1 MTKPVRLGMVGG
13 GPGAMIGPTHRIA
26 AWMYG
31 DYRLVAGAFS
41 RTPERNRAM
50 GEALGLATGRVYDDY
65 REMARAE
72 SARED
77 GIEAV
82 AVVTPNDSHVPISTC
97 FLRHGI
103 HVVCDKP
110 LANSLADAETL
121 RDVVEDSG
129 CIFALTHNYAGYPM
143 VREARA
149 RVLAGELGAVR
160 IVNAEYASGARSR
173 LVEAE
178 GDEKTAWRT
187 NPAIGGP
194 SAVLCDLGVHAHHL
208 LRFVTGCEVE
218 AVSASLATVVPG
230 RTSHDDAQV
239 SLRLSGGARGALWA
253 SYVAAGCR
261 NGLRLLVC
269 GESGTLE
276 WWQEQPE
283 TLTIHAL
290 GGSSRRLHRGDAGL
304 SADARSATRRKPG
317 QPEGFQE
324 AFANVYSD
332 IAGWIR
338 APADRRDRAPWPAAG
353 VHDGIA
359 GVRFIEACV
368 ASDRA
373 GAVWVDAFPECFGVS
388 GNRSVPTAS
397 MN

>member
-1 MTKPVRLGMVGG
+1 MRVPVRLGMVGG
-13 GPGAMIGPTHRIA
+13 GPGAMIGATHRIA
-26 AWMYG
+26 ARMYG
-31 DYRLVAGAFS
+31 RFHLVAGAFS

-50 GEALGLATGRVYDDY
+50 GEELALRPDRVYADY
-65 REMARAE
+65 REMARVE

-82 AVVTPNDSHVPISTC
+82 AVVTPNDSHVPISMC

-103 HVVCDKP
+103 HVLCDKP
-110 LANSLADAETL
+110 LANSLADAEAL
-121 RDVVEDSG
+121 RDVVEESG
-129 CIFALTHNYAGYPM
+129 CVFALTHNYAGCPM

-160 IVNAEYASGARSR
+160 IVHVEYASGARSR

-187 NPAIGGP
+187 NPDIGGP

-218 AVSASLATVVPG
+218 AVSASLATMVPG

-283 TLTIHAL
+283 VLTIHAL
-290 GGSSRRLHRGDAGL
+290 GGSTVRLHRGDAGL
-304 SADARSATRRKPG
+304 GADAQAATRRKPG

-324 AFANVYSD
+324 AFANVYGD
-332 IAGWIR
+332 VADWIR
-338 APADRRDRAPWPAAG
+338 TPAERRARAPWPAAG
-353 VHDGIA
+353 VHDGVA

-368 ASDRA
+368 GSDRA
-373 GAVWVDAFPECFGVS
+373 GAAWVNA
-388 GNRSVPTAS
+388 
-397 MN
+397 

>member
-1 MTKPVRLGMVGG
+1 MTEPIRLGMVGG

-26 AWMYG
+26 ARMDG
-31 DYRLVAGAFS
+31 RYRLVAGAFS

-50 GEALGLATGRVYDDY
+50 GEELALSPDRVYADY
-65 REMARAE
+65 RDMAEKER
-72 SARED
+72 ARED
-77 GIEAV
+77 GVEAV

-103 HVVCDKP
+103 HVLCDKP

-121 RDVVEDSG
+121 REVVDESG
-129 CIFALTHNYAGYPM
+129 CVFALTHNYAGYPM

-149 RVLAGELGAVR
+149 RIAAGELGAVR
-160 IVNAEYASGARSR
+160 IVQAEYASGTRSR

-187 NPAIGGP
+187 NPSIGGP

-208 LRFVTGCEVE
+208 LRFITGCEVD
-218 AVSASLATVVPG
+218 AVSASLATVVAG

-239 SLRLSGGARGALWA
+239 SLRLGGGARGALWA
-253 SYVAAGCR
+253 SYVAAGNR

-269 GESGTLE
+269 GETGSLE
-276 WWQEQPE
+276 WWQERPE
-283 TLTIHAL
+283 ILSLHTL

-304 SADARSATRRKPG
+304 SADARAATRVKAG
-317 QPEGFQE
+317 QPEGFLE
-324 AFANVYSD
+324 AFANIYRDV
-332 IAGWIR
+332 AGWIR
-338 APADRRDRAPWPAAG
+338 TPAGQRDHAPWPAAG

-359 GVRFIEACV
+359 GMRFIEACV

-373 GAVWVDAFPECFGVS
+373 GAAWTEV
-388 GNRSVPTAS
+388 
-397 MN
+397 

>member
-1 MTKPVRLGMVGG
+1 MREPVRLGMVGG

-26 AWMYG
+26 ARMYG
-31 DYRLVAGAFS
+31 RYRLVAGAFS

-50 GEALGLATGRVYDDY
+50 GEELALRPDRVYADY

-72 SARED
+72 SARDD

-82 AVVTPNDSHVPISTC
+82 AVVTPNDSHVPISMC
-97 FLRHGI
+97 FLRRGI
-103 HVVCDKP
+103 HVLCDKP
-110 LANSLADAETL
+110 LANSLADAEAL
-121 RDVVEDSG
+121 RDVVEESG
-129 CIFALTHNYAGYPM
+129 CVFALTHNYAGCPM

-160 IVNAEYASGARSR
+160 IVHVEYASGARSR

-187 NPAIGGP
+187 NPDIGGP

-218 AVSASLATVVPG
+218 AVSASLATMVPG

-239 SLRLSGGARGALWA
+239 SLRLGGGARGALWA

-261 NGLRLLVC
+261 TGLRLLVC

-283 TLTIHAL
+283 VLTIHSL
-290 GGSSRRLHRGDAGL
+290 GGSTVRLHRGDAGL
-304 SADARSATRRKPG
+304 GAGAQAATRRKPG

-332 IAGWIR
+332 VADWIR
-338 APADRRDRAPWPAAG
+338 TPAERRARSPWPTAG
-353 VHDGIA
+353 VHDGVA

-373 GAVWVDAFPECFGVS
+373 GAAWVNA
-388 GNRSVPTAS
+388 
-397 MN
+397 

>member
-1 MTKPVRLGMVGG
+1 MPMTPPIRLGMVGG
-13 GPGAMIGPTHRIA
+13 GPGSMIGPTHRLA
-26 AWMYG
+26 ARMDG
-31 DYRLVAGAFS
+31 HYRLVAGAFS
-41 RTPERNRAM
+41 RAAERSRAM
-50 GEALGLATGRVYDDY
+50 GEALGLSPDRVYADY

-72 SARED
+72 GARDD

-82 AVVTPNDSHVPISTC
+82 AVVTPNDSHVPVSTC

-103 HVVCDKP
+103 HVICDKP
-110 LANSLADAETL
+110 LANSVSDAEAL
-121 RDVVEDSG
+121 RGVVSESG
-129 CIFALTHNYAGYPM
+129 RVFALTHNYAGYPM

-149 RVLAGELGAVR
+149 RVLAGELDAVR
-160 IVNAEYASGARSR
+160 IVQTGYASGARSR
-173 LVEAE
+173 LVEAA

-187 NPAIGGP
+187 DPAIGGP

-218 AVSASLATVVPG
+218 AVSASLATMVPG

-239 SLRLSGGARGALWA
+239 SLRLSGGARGALWT

-283 TLTIHAL
+283 VLTIHAL
-290 GGSSRRLHRGDAGL
+290 GGSTRRLHRGDAGL
-304 SADARSATRRKPG
+304 GADARAATRCKPG

-324 AFANVYSD
+324 AFANIYRDV
-332 IAGWIR
+332 AGWIR
-338 APADRRDRAPWPAAG
+338 TPADRRGRAPWPAAG
-353 VHDGIA
+353 VHDGVA
-359 GVRFIEACV
+359 GVRFIEACI
-368 ASDRA
+368 ASDQA
-373 GAVWVDAFPECFGVS
+373 GARWMD
-388 GNRSVPTAS
+388 T
-397 MN
+397 

>member
-1 MTKPVRLGMVGG
+1 MTEPVRLGMVGG

-26 AWMYG
+26 AHMYG
-31 DYRLVAGAFS
+31 DFRLVAGAFS

-50 GEALGLATGRVYDDY
+50 GEALALAPDRVYADY

-77 GIEAV
+77 GIEAA
-82 AVVTPNDSHVPISTC
+82 AVVTPNDSHVPIGIC
-97 FLRHGI
+97 LLQHGI
-103 HVVCDKP
+103 HVICDKP
-110 LANSLADAETL
+110 LANSLSDAEAL
-121 RDVVEDSG
+121 RSAVDASG
-129 CIFALTHNYAGYPM
+129 RVFALTHNYAGYPM

-149 RVLAGELGAVR
+149 RVLAGEIGAVR
-160 IVNAEYASGARSR
+160 IANAEYASGARSR

-269 GESGTLE
+269 GETGTLE

-283 TLTIHAL
+283 VLTIHAL
-290 GGSSRRLHRGDAGL
+290 GGSSVRLHRGDAGL
-304 SADARSATRRKPG
+304 SADAQAATHRKPG

-324 AFANVYSD
+324 AFATIYSD

-338 APADRRDRAPWPAAG
+338 TPAGRRDRAPWPAAG
-353 VHDGIA
+353 VDDGVA

-373 GAVWVDAFPECFGVS
+373 GAVWMEA
-388 GNRSVPTAS
+388 
-397 MN
+397 

>member
-1 MTKPVRLGMVGG
+1 MPITEPVRLGMVGG

-26 AWMYG
+26 ARMDG
-31 DYRLVAGAFS
+31 HYRLVAGAFS

-50 GEALGLATGRVYDDY
+50 GEELTLSPDRVYADY
-65 REMARAE
+65 RAMAQAE

-82 AVVTPNDSHVPISTC
+82 AVVTPNDSHVPISIC
-97 FLRHGI
+97 FLRHEI
-103 HVVCDKP
+103 HVICDKP
-110 LANSLADAETL
+110 LANSLSDAEKL
-121 RDVVEDSG
+121 RGAVDECG
-129 CIFALTHNYAGYPM
+129 CVFALTHNYAGYPM
-143 VREARA
+143 VREARV
-149 RVLAGELGAVR
+149 RILAGELGAVR
-160 IVNAEYASGARSR
+160 IVQTEYASGARSR

-194 SAVLCDLGVHAHHL
+194 SAVLGDLGVHAHHL

-218 AVSASLATVVPG
+218 AVSASLATMVAG

-239 SLRLSGGARGALWA
+239 SLRLGGGARGALWA

-283 TLTIHAL
+283 ILTIHAL
-290 GGSSRRLHRGDAGL
+290 GGSTRQLHRGDVGL
-304 SADARSATRRKPG
+304 SADAQSATRRKPG

-324 AFANVYSD
+324 AFANIYSD

-338 APADRRDRAPWPAAG
+338 TPAGRRDRAPWPAAS
-353 VHDGIA
+353 VHDGVA
-359 GVRFIEACV
+359 GMRFIEACI
-368 ASDRA
+368 ASDEA
-373 GAVWVDAFPECFGVS
+373 GAMWVDV
-388 GNRSVPTAS
+388 
-397 MN
+397 

>member
-1 MTKPVRLGMVGG
+1 MTPPIRLGMVGG

-26 AWMYG
+26 ARMDG
-31 DYRLVAGAFS
+31 HYRLVAGAFS

-50 GEALGLATGRVYDDY
+50 GEELALSPDRVYADY
-65 REMARAE
+65 REMVETER
-72 SARED
+72 ARED
-77 GIEAV
+77 GVEAV

-103 HVVCDKP
+103 HVLCDKP

-121 RDVVEDSG
+121 REVVDESG
-129 CIFALTHNYAGYPM
+129 CVFALTHNYAGYPM

-149 RVLAGELGAVR
+149 RIAAGELGAVR
-160 IVNAEYASGARSR
+160 IVQAEYASGARSR
-173 LVEAE
+173 LVEAA

-187 NPAIGGP
+187 DPAIGGP

-208 LRFVTGCEVE
+208 LRFVTGCEVD
-218 AVSASLATVVPG
+218 AVSASLATMVAG

-239 SLRLSGGARGALWA
+239 SLRLGGGARGALWA
-253 SYVAAGCR
+253 SYVAAGHR

-269 GESGTLE
+269 GETGSLE
-276 WWQEQPE
+276 WWQERPE
-283 TLTIHAL
+283 ILSLHTL

-304 SADARSATRRKPG
+304 SADARAATRVKAG
-317 QPEGFQE
+317 QPEGFLE
-324 AFANVYSD
+324 AFANIYRDV
-332 IAGWIR
+332 AGWIR
-338 APADRRDRAPWPAAG
+338 TPAGQRDHAPWPAAG

-359 GVRFIEACV
+359 GMRFIEACV

-373 GAVWVDAFPECFGVS
+373 GARWVEA
-388 GNRSVPTAS
+388 
-397 MN
+397 

>member
-1 MTKPVRLGMVGG
+1 MVGG
-13 GPGAMIGPTHRIA
+13 GPGAMIGPTHRLA
-26 AWMYG
+26 ARMDG
-31 DYRLVAGAFS
+31 HYRLVAGAFS
-41 RTPERNRAM
+41 RSPERNRMM
-50 GEALGLATGRVYDDY
+50 GGELALEPGRVYADY
-65 REMARAE
+65 REMAEKER
-72 SARED
+72 ARED
-77 GIEAV
+77 GVEAV
-82 AVVTPNDSHVPISTC
+82 AVVTPNDSHVPVSTC

-103 HVVCDKP
+103 HVICDKP
-110 LANSLADAETL
+110 LANSLPDAEAL
-121 RDVVEDSG
+121 CEVVNESG
-129 CIFALTHNYAGYPM
+129 CVFALTHNYAGYPM

-160 IVNAEYASGARSR
+160 VVQAEYASGARSR

-187 NPAIGGP
+187 DPAIGGP

-218 AVSASLATVVPG
+218 AVSASLATMVPG

-283 TLTIHAL
+283 ILTLHAL
-290 GGSSRRLHRGDAGL
+290 GGSTRRLHRGDAGL
-304 SADARSATRRKPG
+304 SEDAQAATRRKPG

-332 IAGWIR
+332 VAGWIR
-338 APADRRDRAPWPAAG
+338 TPAGRRGRAPWPAAG
-353 VHDGIA
+353 VHDGVA
-359 GVRFIEACV
+359 GMRFIEACI
-368 ASDRA
+368 ASDRD
-373 GAVWVDAFPECFGVS
+373 GARWVDA
-388 GNRSVPTAS
+388 
-397 MN
+397 

>member
-1 MTKPVRLGMVGG
+1 MMEPVRLGMVGG

-26 AWMYG
+26 ARMYG
-31 DYRLVAGAFS
+31 HYHLVAGAFS
-41 RTPERNRAM
+41 RIPERNRAM
-50 GEALGLATGRVYDDY
+50 GEELALKPDRVYADY

-82 AVVTPNDSHVPISTC
+82 AVVTPNDSHVPISAC

-103 HVVCDKP
+103 HVICDKP
-110 LANSLADAETL
+110 LANSVSDAEAL
-121 RDVVEDSG
+121 RSVVNESG
-129 CIFALTHNYAGYPM
+129 CVFALTHNYAGYPM
-143 VREARA
+143 VREART
-149 RVLAGELGAVR
+149 RVLAGEVGAVR

-187 NPAIGGP
+187 NPAVGGP

-230 RTSHDDAQV
+230 RASHDDAQV

-261 NGLRLLVC
+261 NGLRLLIC

-283 TLTIHAL
+283 ILTIHAL
-290 GGSSRRLHRGDAGL
+290 GGSTRRLHRGDAGL
-304 SADARSATRRKPG
+304 GEDAQAATRRKPG

-324 AFANVYSD
+324 AFANIYSD

-338 APADRRDRAPWPAAG
+338 TPAERRDRAPWPAAG
-353 VHDGIA
+353 VDDGVA

-368 ASDRA
+368 ESDRA
-373 GAVWVDAFPECFGVS
+373 GARWVEA
-388 GNRSVPTAS
+388 
-397 MN
+397 

>member
-1 MTKPVRLGMVGG
+1 MTSTEPLRLGMVGG
-13 GPGAMIGPTHRIA
+13 GPGAMIGPTHRLA
-26 AWMYG
+26 AQMYG
-31 DYRLVAGAFS
+31 DWRLVAGVFS
-41 RTPERNRAM
+41 RAPERNRAM
-50 GEALGLATGRVYDDY
+50 GDELGLSPARVYSDY

-72 SARED
+72 RARDD

-97 FLRHGI
+97 FLRQDI
-103 HVVCDKP
+103 HVICDKP
-110 LANSLADAETL
+110 LANSVSDAEVL
-121 RDVVEDSG
+121 RDVVNESG
-129 CIFALTHNYAGYPM
+129 CVFALTHNYAGYPM

-149 RVLAGELGAVR
+149 RVQAGEIGAVR
-160 IVNAEYASGARSR
+160 IVNVEYASGARSR

-187 NPAIGGP
+187 DPAIGGP

-218 AVSASLATVVPG
+218 SVSASLATMVPG

-269 GESGTLE
+269 GETGTLE

-283 TLTIHAL
+283 VLAIHAL
-290 GGSSRRLHRGDAGL
+290 GGSSVRLHRGDAGL
-304 SADARSATRRKPG
+304 SADAQAATRRKPG

-338 APADRRDRAPWPAAG
+338 TPADRRDGAPWPAAG
-353 VHDGIA
+353 VDDGVA

-373 GAVWVDAFPECFGVS
+373 GAVWVDA
-388 GNRSVPTAS
+388 
-397 MN
+397 

>member
-1 MTKPVRLGMVGG
+1 MTEPIRLGMVGG

-26 AWMYG
+26 ARMDG
-31 DYRLVAGAFS
+31 HYRLVAGAFS

-50 GEALGLATGRVYDDY
+50 GEELALSPDRVYADY
-65 REMARAE
+65 REMAERE
-72 SARED
+72 RARED
-77 GIEAV
+77 GVEAV

-103 HVVCDKP
+103 HVLCDKP

-121 RDVVEDSG
+121 REVVDESG
-129 CIFALTHNYAGYPM
+129 CVFALTHNYAGYPM

-149 RVLAGELGAVR
+149 RIATGELGAVR
-160 IVNAEYASGARSR
+160 IVQAEYASGARSR

-187 NPAIGGP
+187 NPSIGGP

-208 LRFVTGCEVE
+208 LRFITGCEVD
-218 AVSASLATVVPG
+218 AVSASLATVVAG

-239 SLRLSGGARGALWA
+239 SLRLGGGARGALWA
-253 SYVAAGCR
+253 SYVAAGNR

-269 GESGTLE
+269 GETGSLE
-276 WWQEQPE
+276 WWQERPE
-283 TLTIHAL
+283 ILSLHTL

-304 SADARSATRRKPG
+304 SADARAATRVKAG
-317 QPEGFQE
+317 QPEGFLE
-324 AFANVYSD
+324 AFANIYSD
-332 IAGWIR
+332 VAGWIR
-338 APADRRDRAPWPAAG
+338 TPAGQRDHAPWPAAG

-359 GVRFIEACV
+359 GMRFIEACV

-373 GAVWVDAFPECFGVS
+373 GARWVEA
-388 GNRSVPTAS
+388 
-397 MN
+397 

>member
-1 MTKPVRLGMVGG
+1 
-13 GPGAMIGPTHRIA
+13 MIGPTHRIA
-26 AWMYG
+26 ARMYG
-31 DYRLVAGAFS
+31 DFRLVAGAFS
-41 RTPERNRAM
+41 RTPERSRAM
-50 GEALGLATGRVYDDY
+50 GEALALAPDRAYADY

-82 AVVTPNDSHVPISTC
+82 AVVTPNDSHVPVSIC
-97 FLRHGI
+97 FLQHGI
-103 HVVCDKP
+103 HVICDKP
-110 LANSLADAETL
+110 LANSLPDAEAL
-121 RDVVEDSG
+121 RSAVDASG
-129 CIFALTHNYAGYPM
+129 CVFALTHNYAGYPM

-149 RVLAGELGAVR
+149 RVLAGEIGAVR

-218 AVSASLATVVPG
+218 AVSASLATVVAG

-239 SLRLSGGARGALWA
+239 SLRLGGGVRGALWA

-269 GESGTLE
+269 GETGTLE

-283 TLTIHAL
+283 VLTIHAL
-290 GGSSRRLHRGDAGL
+290 GGSSIRLHRGDAGL
-304 SADARSATRRKPG
+304 SPDAQAATRRKPG

-324 AFANVYSD
+324 AFAGIYSD

-338 APADRRDRAPWPAAG
+338 TPADRRDRAPWPAAG
-353 VHDGIA
+353 VDDGVA

-368 ASDRA
+368 ASNRA
-373 GAVWVDAFPECFGVS
+373 GAVWVE
-388 GNRSVPTAS
+388 T
-397 MN
+397 

>member
-1 MTKPVRLGMVGG
+1 MPLEETTMSMTEPIRLGMVGG

-26 AWMYG
+26 AHMYG
-31 DYRLVAGAFS
+31 DWRLTAGAFS
-41 RTPERNRAM
+41 RVPERNRAM
-50 GEALGLATGRVYDDY
+50 GDELGLSPDRVYVDY
-65 REMARAE
+65 REMARVE

-82 AVVTPNDSHVPISTC
+82 SVVTPNDSHVPISRH

-110 LANSLADAETL
+110 LANSVSDAEAL
-121 RDVVEDSG
+121 RAAVHDSG
-129 CIFALTHNYAGYPM
+129 CVFALTHNYAGYPM

-149 RVLAGELGAVR
+149 RVRSGELGAVR

-187 NPAIGGP
+187 DPAIGGP

-218 AVSASLATVVPG
+218 SVSASLATMVPG

-239 SLRLSGGARGALWA
+239 SLRLSAGARGALWA

-269 GESGTLE
+269 GETGTLE
-276 WWQEQPE
+276 WCQEQPE
-283 TLTIHAL
+283 VLTIHAL
-290 GGSSRRLHRGDAGL
+290 GGSSARLHRGDAGL
-304 SADARSATRRKPG
+304 SADAQAATRRKPG

-332 IAGWIR
+332 IAGWVR
-338 APADRRDRAPWPAAG
+338 TPADRRDRAPWPAAG
-353 VHDGIA
+353 VDDGVA
-359 GVRFIEACV
+359 GVRFIGACV
-368 ASDRA
+368 ASDRV
-373 GAVWVDAFPECFGVS
+373 GARWVE
-388 GNRSVPTAS
+388 T
-397 MN
+397 

>member
-1 MTKPVRLGMVGG
+1 MTQPIRLGMVGG
-13 GPGAMIGPTHRIA
+13 GPGAMIGPTHRLA
-26 AWMYG
+26 ARMDG
-31 DYRLVAGAFS
+31 HYRLVAGAFS
-41 RTPERNRAM
+41 RSPERNRAM
-50 GEALGLATGRVYDDY
+50 GAELGLGPDRVYADY
-65 REMARAE
+65 AEMARAE

-77 GIEAV
+77 GVEAV
-82 AVVTPNDSHVPISTC
+82 AVVTPNDSHVPVSTC

-103 HVVCDKP
+103 HVLCDKP
-110 LANSLADAETL
+110 LANSLSDAEAL
-121 RDVVEDSG
+121 RDVVGESG
-129 CIFALTHNYAGYPM
+129 RVFALTHNYAGYPM

-149 RVLAGELGAVR
+149 RVAAGELGAVR
-160 IVNAEYASGARSR
+160 IVQAEYASGARSR

-187 NPAIGGP
+187 NPDIGGP

-218 AVSASLATVVPG
+218 AVSASLATMVPG
-230 RTSHDDAQV
+230 RTSHDDAQA

-283 TLTIHAL
+283 VLTIHAL
-290 GGSSRRLHRGDAGL
+290 GGSTRRLHRGDAGL
-304 SADARSATRRKPG
+304 GEEAQAATRRKPG

-324 AFANVYSD
+324 AFANVYGD
-332 IAGWIR
+332 VAGWIR
-338 APADRRDRAPWPAAG
+338 APAGRRGRAPWPAAG
-353 VHDGIA
+353 VHDGVA
-359 GVRFIEACV
+359 GMRFIEACV
-368 ASDRA
+368 ASDRD
-373 GAVWVDAFPECFGVS
+373 GARWVDA
-388 GNRSVPTAS
+388 
-397 MN
+397 

>member
-1 MTKPVRLGMVGG
+1 MTQPIRLGMVGG
-13 GPGAMIGPTHRIA
+13 GPGAMIGPTHRLA
-26 AWMYG
+26 ARMDG
-31 DYRLVAGAFS
+31 HYRLVAGAFS
-41 RTPERNRAM
+41 RSPERNRAM
-50 GEALGLATGRVYDDY
+50 GAELGLGPDRVYADY
-65 REMARAE
+65 AEMARAE

-77 GIEAV
+77 GVEAV
-82 AVVTPNDSHVPISTC
+82 AVVTPNDSHVPVSTC

-103 HVVCDKP
+103 HVLCDKP
-110 LANSLADAETL
+110 LANSLSDAEAL
-121 RDVVEDSG
+121 RDVVGESG
-129 CIFALTHNYAGYPM
+129 RVFALTHNYAGYPM

-149 RVLAGELGAVR
+149 RVAAGELGAVR
-160 IVNAEYASGARSR
+160 IVQAEYASGARSR

-187 NPAIGGP
+187 NPDIGGP

-218 AVSASLATVVPG
+218 AVSASLATMVPG
-230 RTSHDDAQV
+230 RTSHDDAQA

-283 TLTIHAL
+283 VLTIHAL
-290 GGSSRRLHRGDAGL
+290 GGATRRLHRGDTGL
-304 SADARSATRRKPG
+304 GEEAHAATRRKPG

-324 AFANVYSD
+324 AFANVYGD
-332 IAGWIR
+332 VARWIR
-338 APADRRDRAPWPAAG
+338 APAGRRGRAPWPAAG
-353 VHDGIA
+353 VHDGVA
-359 GVRFIEACV
+359 GMRFIEACV
-368 ASDRA
+368 ASDRD
-373 GAVWVDAFPECFGVS
+373 GARWVDA
-388 GNRSVPTAS
+388 
-397 MN
+397 

>member
-50 GEALGLATGRVYDDY
+50 GEELGLATGRVYDDY
-65 REMARAE
+65 REMARSE

-82 AVVTPNDSHVPISTC
+82 TVVTPNDSHVPISTC
-97 FLRHGI
+97 FLRRGI
-103 HVVCDKP
+103 HVICDKP
-110 LANSLADAETL
+110 LANTLSDAEEL
-121 RDVVEDSG
+121 RGAVDESG
-129 CIFALTHNYAGYPM
+129 CVFALTHNYAGYPV

-149 RVLAGELGAVR
+149 RVLAGEIGAVR

-187 NPAIGGP
+187 DPAIGGP

-230 RTSHDDAQV
+230 RMSHDDAQV

-304 SADARSATRRKPG
+304 SADARAATHRKPG

-373 GAVWVDAFPECFGVS
+373 GAVWVDA
-388 GNRSVPTAS
+388 
-397 MN
+397 

>member
-1 MTKPVRLGMVGG
+1 MTEPIRLGMVGG

-26 AWMYG
+26 ARMDG
-31 DYRLVAGAFS
+31 HYRLVAGAFS

-50 GEALGLATGRVYDDY
+50 GEELALSPDRVYADY
-65 REMARAE
+65 REMAEKER
-72 SARED
+72 ARED
-77 GIEAV
+77 GVEAV

-103 HVVCDKP
+103 HVLCDKP

-121 RDVVEDSG
+121 REVVDESG
-129 CIFALTHNYAGYPM
+129 CVFALTHNYAGYPM

-149 RVLAGELGAVR
+149 RIAAGELGAVR
-160 IVNAEYASGARSR
+160 IVQAEYASGARSR

-187 NPAIGGP
+187 NPSIGGP

-208 LRFVTGCEVE
+208 LRFITGCEVD
-218 AVSASLATVVPG
+218 AVSASLATVVAG

-239 SLRLSGGARGALWA
+239 SLRLGGGARGALWA
-253 SYVAAGCR
+253 SYVAAGHR

-269 GESGTLE
+269 GETGSLE
-276 WWQEQPE
+276 WWQERPE
-283 TLTIHAL
+283 ILSLHTL

-304 SADARSATRRKPG
+304 SADARAATRVKAG
-317 QPEGFQE
+317 QPEGFLE
-324 AFANVYSD
+324 AFANIYRD
-332 IAGWIR
+332 AAGWIR
-338 APADRRDRAPWPAAG
+338 TPAGQRDHAPWPAAG

-359 GVRFIEACV
+359 GMRFIEACV

-373 GAVWVDAFPECFGVS
+373 GARWVEA
-388 GNRSVPTAS
+388 
-397 MN
+397 

>member
-1 MTKPVRLGMVGG
+1 MSMTEPIRLGMVGG

-26 AWMYG
+26 AHMYG
-31 DYRLVAGAFS
+31 DWCLVAGAFS
-41 RTPERNRAM
+41 RVPERNRAM
-50 GEALGLATGRVYDDY
+50 GDELALSPDRVYADY

-82 AVVTPNDSHVPISTC
+82 AVVTPNDSHAPVSMC
-97 FLRHGI
+97 FLRRGI
-103 HVVCDKP
+103 HVICDKP
-110 LANSLADAETL
+110 LANSVSDAEAL
-121 RDVVEDSG
+121 RDAVRESG
-129 CIFALTHNYAGYPM
+129 CVFALTHNYAGYPM

-149 RVLAGELGAVR
+149 RVLSGELGAVR
-160 IVNAEYASGARSR
+160 IVQVEYASGARSR

-187 NPAIGGP
+187 DPAIGGP

-218 AVSASLATVVPG
+218 SVSASLATMVPG

-239 SLRLSGGARGALWA
+239 SLHLSGGARGALWA

-269 GESGTLE
+269 GETGTLE

-283 TLTIHAL
+283 VLTIHAL
-290 GGSSRRLHRGDAGL
+290 GGSSVRLHRGDAGL
-304 SADARSATRRKPG
+304 SPDAQAATHRKPG

-324 AFANVYSD
+324 AFATIYSD

-338 APADRRDRAPWPAAG
+338 TPADRRERSPWPAAG
-353 VHDGIA
+353 VNDGVA

-373 GAVWVDAFPECFGVS
+373 GAVWVEA
-388 GNRSVPTAS
+388 
-397 MN
+397 

>member
-1 MTKPVRLGMVGG
+1 MTESLEPVRLGMVGG

-26 AWMYG
+26 AQMYG
-31 DYRLVAGAFS
+31 HYRLVAGVFS
-41 RTPERNRAM
+41 RAPQRNRAM
-50 GEALGLATGRVYDDY
+50 GEALALDPERVYPDY
-65 REMARAE
+65 REMAQAE

-77 GIEAV
+77 GVEAV
-82 AVVTPNDSHVPISTC
+82 AVVTPNDSHVPISVC
-97 FLRHGI
+97 FLRYGI

-110 LANSLADAETL
+110 LANALRDAEAL
-121 RDVVEDSG
+121 RDAVHASG
-129 CIFALTHNYAGYPM
+129 SVFALTHNYAGYPM

-149 RVLAGELGAVR
+149 RVRAGALGAVR
-160 IVNAEYASGARSR
+160 IVHAEYASGARAR

-239 SLRLSGGARGALWA
+239 GLRLTGGVRGALWA

-261 NGLRLLVC
+261 NGLRLVVC

-283 TLTIHAL
+283 VLTIHTL
-290 GGSSRRLHRGDAGL
+290 GGSTVRLHRGDAGL
-304 SADARSATRRKPG
+304 GADAQAATRRKPG

-338 APADRRDRAPWPAAG
+338 TPAERRDGAPWPAAG
-353 VHDGIA
+353 VEDGVA

-368 ASDRA
+368 ASDQADAR
-373 GAVWVDAFPECFGVS
+373 WVDV
-388 GNRSVPTAS
+388 
-397 MN
+397 

>member
-1 MTKPVRLGMVGG
+1 MTQPIRLGMVGG
-13 GPGAMIGPTHRIA
+13 GPGAMIGPTHRLA
-26 AWMYG
+26 ARMDG
-31 DYRLVAGAFS
+31 HYRLVAGAFS
-41 RTPERNRAM
+41 RSPERNRAM
-50 GEALGLATGRVYDDY
+50 GEELGLGPDRVYADY
-65 REMARAE
+65 AEMARAE

-77 GIEAV
+77 GVEAV
-82 AVVTPNDSHVPISTC
+82 AVVTPNDSHVPVSTC

-103 HVVCDKP
+103 HVICDKP
-110 LANSLADAETL
+110 LANSLSDAEAL
-121 RDVVEDSG
+121 RDVVGESG
-129 CIFALTHNYAGYPM
+129 RVFALTHNYTGYPM

-149 RVLAGELGAVR
+149 RVAAGELGAVR
-160 IVNAEYASGARSR
+160 IVQAEYASGARSR

-187 NPAIGGP
+187 DPAVGGP

-218 AVSASLATVVPG
+218 AVSASLATMVPG
-230 RTSHDDAQV
+230 RTSHDDAQA

-283 TLTIHAL
+283 VLTIHAL
-290 GGSSRRLHRGDAGL
+290 GGSTRRLHRGDAGL
-304 SADARSATRRKPG
+304 GEEAQAATRRKPG

-332 IAGWIR
+332 VAGWIR
-338 APADRRDRAPWPAAG
+338 TPAGRRGRAPWPAAG
-353 VHDGIA
+353 VHDGVA
-359 GVRFIEACV
+359 GMRFIEACV
-368 ASDRA
+368 ASDRD
-373 GAVWVDAFPECFGVS
+373 GARWVDA
-388 GNRSVPTAS
+388 
-397 MN
+397 

>member
-149 RVLAGELGAVR
+149 RVLAGEIGAVR

-187 NPAIGGP
+187 DPAIGGP

-373 GAVWVDAFPECFGVS
+373 GAVWVDA
-388 GNRSVPTAS
+388 
-397 MN
+397 

>member
-1 MTKPVRLGMVGG
+1 MREPVRLGMVGG
-13 GPGAMIGPTHRIA
+13 GPGAMIGETHRIA
-26 AWMYG
+26 ARMYG
-31 DYRLVAGAFS
+31 RYRLVAGAFS

-50 GEALGLATGRVYDDY
+50 GEELALRPDRVYADY
-65 REMARAE
+65 REMARVE

-82 AVVTPNDSHVPISTC
+82 AVVTPNDSHVPISMC

-103 HVVCDKP
+103 HVLCDKP
-110 LANSLADAETL
+110 LANSLADAEAL
-121 RDVVEDSG
+121 RDVVEESA
-129 CIFALTHNYAGYPM
+129 CVFALTHNYAGCPM

-160 IVNAEYASGARSR
+160 IVHVEYASGARSR

-187 NPAIGGP
+187 NPDIGGP
-194 SAVLCDLGVHAHHL
+194 SAVLSDLGVHAHHL

-218 AVSASLATVVPG
+218 AVSASLATMVPG

-283 TLTIHAL
+283 VLTIHAL
-290 GGSSRRLHRGDAGL
+290 GGSTVRLHRGDAGL
-304 SADARSATRRKPG
+304 GADAQAATRRKPG

-324 AFANVYSD
+324 AFANVYGD
-332 IAGWIR
+332 VADWIR
-338 APADRRDRAPWPAAG
+338 TPAERRARAPWPAAG
-353 VHDGIA
+353 VHDGVA

-368 ASDRA
+368 GSDRA
-373 GAVWVDAFPECFGVS
+373 GAAWVNA
-388 GNRSVPTAS
+388 
-397 MN
+397 

>member
-1 MTKPVRLGMVGG
+1 MREPVRLGMVGG
-13 GPGAMIGPTHRIA
+13 GPGAMIGETHRIA
-26 AWMYG
+26 ARMYG
-31 DYRLVAGAFS
+31 RYRLVAGVFS

-50 GEALGLATGRVYDDY
+50 GEELALRPDRVYADY

-82 AVVTPNDSHVPISTC
+82 AVVTPNDSHVPISMC
-97 FLRHGI
+97 FLRRGI
-103 HVVCDKP
+103 HVICDKP
-110 LANSLADAETL
+110 LANSLADAEAL
-121 RDVVEDSG
+121 RDVVEESG
-129 CIFALTHNYAGYPM
+129 CVFALTHNYAGCPM

-160 IVNAEYASGARSR
+160 IVHVEYASGARSR

-194 SAVLCDLGVHAHHL
+194 SAVLSDLGVHAHHL

-218 AVSASLATVVPG
+218 AVSASLATMVPG

-239 SLRLSGGARGALWA
+239 SLRLSRGARGALWA

-276 WWQEQPE
+276 WWQEQPDV
-283 TLTIHAL
+283 LTIHSL
-290 GGSSRRLHRGDAGL
+290 GGSTMRLHRGDTGLGAG
-304 SADARSATRRKPG
+304 AQAATRRKPG

-324 AFANVYSD
+324 AFANVYGD
-332 IAGWIR
+332 VADWIR
-338 APADRRDRAPWPAAG
+338 TPAERRARAPWPTAG
-353 VHDGIA
+353 VHDGVA

-373 GAVWVDAFPECFGVS
+373 GAAWVNA
-388 GNRSVPTAS
+388 
-397 MN
+397 

>member
-1 MTKPVRLGMVGG
+1 MQPIRLGMVGG
-13 GPGAMIGPTHRIA
+13 GPGAMIGPTHRLA
-26 AWMYG
+26 ARMDG
-31 DYRLVAGAFS
+31 HYRLVAGAFS
-41 RTPERNRAM
+41 RSPERNRAM
-50 GEALGLATGRVYDDY
+50 GEELGLDPDRVYADY
-65 REMARAE
+65 AEMARAE

-82 AVVTPNDSHVPISTC
+82 AVVTPNDSHVPVSTC
-97 FLRHGI
+97 FLRHGV
-103 HVVCDKP
+103 HVICDKP
-110 LANSLADAETL
+110 LASSLSDAEAL
-121 RDVVEDSG
+121 RDVVGESG
-129 CIFALTHNYAGYPM
+129 RVFALTHNYAGYPM

-149 RVLAGELGAVR
+149 RVAAGELGAVR
-160 IVNAEYASGARSR
+160 VVQAEYASGARSR

-218 AVSASLATVVPG
+218 AVSASLATMVPG

-276 WWQEQPE
+276 WWQERPE
-283 TLTIHAL
+283 VLTLHAL
-290 GGSSRRLHRGDAGL
+290 GGSTRRLHRGDAGL
-304 SADARSATRRKPG
+304 GEEAQAATRRKPG

-324 AFANVYSD
+324 AFANVYGD
-332 IAGWIR
+332 VAGWIR
-338 APADRRDRAPWPAAG
+338 TPAGRRGRAPWPAAG
-353 VHDGIA
+353 VHDGVA
-359 GVRFIEACV
+359 GMRFIEACV
-368 ASDRA
+368 ASDRD
-373 GAVWVDAFPECFGVS
+373 GARWVDA
-388 GNRSVPTAS
+388 
-397 MN
+397 

>member
-1 MTKPVRLGMVGG
+1 MRVPVRLGMVGG
-13 GPGAMIGPTHRIA
+13 GPGAMIGATHRIA
-26 AWMYG
+26 ARMYG
-31 DYRLVAGAFS
+31 RFRLVAGAFS

-50 GEALGLATGRVYDDY
+50 GEELALRPDRVYADY
-65 REMARAE
+65 REMARVE

-82 AVVTPNDSHVPISTC
+82 AVVTPNDSHVPISMC
-97 FLRHGI
+97 FLRRGI
-103 HVVCDKP
+103 HVLCDKP
-110 LANSLADAETL
+110 LANSLADAEAL
-121 RDVVEDSG
+121 RDVVEESG
-129 CIFALTHNYAGYPM
+129 CVFALTHNYAGCPM

-160 IVNAEYASGARSR
+160 IVHVEYASGARSR

-187 NPAIGGP
+187 NPDIGGP

-218 AVSASLATVVPG
+218 AVSASLATMVPG

-283 TLTIHAL
+283 VLTIHSL
-290 GGSSRRLHRGDAGL
+290 GGSTVRLHRGDAGL
-304 SADARSATRRKPG
+304 GADAQAATRRKPG

-324 AFANVYSD
+324 AFANVYD
-332 IAGWIR
+332 DVADWIR
-338 APADRRDRAPWPAAG
+338 TPAERRARAPWPAAS
-353 VHDGIA
+353 VHDGVA

-373 GAVWVDAFPECFGVS
+373 GAAWVNA
-388 GNRSVPTAS
+388 
-397 MN
+397 

>member
-1 MTKPVRLGMVGG
+1 MEPVTLGMVGG

-26 AWMYG
+26 ARMYG
-31 DYRLVAGAFS
+31 EWRLVAGAFS
-41 RTPERNRAM
+41 RAPERNRSM
-50 GEALGLATGRVYDDY
+50 GEELALSPDRVYADY

-72 SARED
+72 SARGD

-82 AVVTPNDSHVPISTC
+82 AVVTPNDSHAAISTC
-97 FLRHGI
+97 FLRRGI

-110 LANSLADAETL
+110 LANSVSDAEAL
-121 RDVVEDSG
+121 RRVVNDSG
-129 CIFALTHNYAGYPM
+129 CVFALTHNYAGYPM

-149 RVLAGELGAVR
+149 RVRSGEIGAVR

-187 NPAIGGP
+187 DPAIGGP

-230 RTSHDDAQV
+230 RTSHDDGQI

-269 GESGTLE
+269 GEAGTLE

-283 TLTIHAL
+283 ILTIHAL
-290 GGSSRRLHRGDAGL
+290 GGSTRRLHRGDAGL
-304 SADARSATRRKPG
+304 SAEAQAATRRKPG

-338 APADRRDRAPWPAAG
+338 TPADRRDRAPWPAAG
-353 VHDGIA
+353 VDDGVA

-373 GAVWVDAFPECFGVS
+373 GARWVEA
-388 GNRSVPTAS
+388 
-397 MN
+397 